1 MTSSVRPVS
10 VAPPYLPI
18 HASTSPPT
26 AASAALR
33 ARAGD
38 DPRDAFE
45 RRLARE
51 ILAAERFRATLLAVL
66 PTAAMLA
73 FLAIT
78 SAYPD
83 AVATLLCGKFDRLPV
98 GLFLC
103 AVAGFEFHV
112 LYATEKM
119 LRSGTRPSALRG
131 YGYAF
136 IETSLPTLVIVYY
149 ATIIGPVQALLMPT
163 AFVYFLFILL
173 STLRLDF
180 ALSSFTGL
188 VAASEYAG
196 VALLWNVDARGAD
209 VSVDPMLSSLPHH
222 LGKAFILFVAGIA
235 AGFVAQRLR
244 KSFMRAIES
253 LEERSRILGVFGQH
267 VSPEV
272 VDRLVQGEAQL
283 AGELRD
289 VCVMFLDIRDFTA
302 FAEKRSAADVVAY
315 LNTIFG
321 EAVDAVVARRGIVN
335 KFLGDGFM
343 AVFGAPVADGNPAAA
358 AIEAGL
364 DLLARIERLAREG
377 RIPATRVGVGL
388 HAGPAIVGNIGSA
401 HRKEYTVIGDVVN
414 VASRVEALNKALGS
428 QMLVTEEVWRAA
440 GWGEAR
446 GVTALPRDPIRIR
459 GRETA
464 IKILQLA

>member
-1 MTSSVRPVS
+1 MNS
-10 VAPPYLPI
+10 
-18 HASTSPPT
+18 SPPT
-26 AASAALR
+26 AADAALR
-33 ARAGD
+33 AGTD
-38 DPRDAFE
+38 NDPRDVFE

-66 PTAAMLA
+66 PTVAMLA
-73 FLAIT
+73 FLAVT

-83 AVATLLCGKFDRLPV
+83 VVTTLLRGKFDRLPV

-112 LYATEKM
+112 LHATEKM

-149 ATIIGPVQALLMPT
+149 ATIMGAAQALLMPT
-163 AFVYFLFILL
+163 AFVYFVFILL

-180 ALSSFTGL
+180 ALSAFTGL
-188 VAASEYAG
+188 VAASEYAA
-196 VALLWNVDARGAD
+196 VALLGNVDGGAGE
-209 VSVDPMLSSLPHH
+209 VSIDPMLTSLPHH
-222 LGKAFILFVAGIA
+222 LGKACILFVAGIS

-244 KSFMRAIES
+244 KSFTRAIES

-272 VDRLVQGEAQL
+272 VDQLVQIDAQGV
-283 AGELRD
+283 AGELRE
-289 VCVMFLDIRDFTA
+289 VCVMFFDIRDFTA

-321 EAVDAVVARRGIVN
+321 EAVDAVVQRRGIVN

-343 AVFGAPVADGNPAAA
+343 AVFGAPVADGNPCAAA
-358 AIEAGL
+358 VEAGL
-364 DLLARIERLAREG
+364 DLLDRIDRIAREG
-377 RIPATRVGVGL
+377 RVPATRAGIGL
-388 HAGPAIVGNIGSA
+388 HAGPAVVGNIGSA

-414 VASRVEALNKALGS
+414 VASRVEALNKSLGS

-440 GWGEAR
+440 GIDASR
-446 GVTALPRDPIRIR
+446 GVTALPRDPIQIR
-459 GRETA
+459 GRETTV
-464 IKILQLA
+464 KILQVV